1 MIDLHCTTGTPGAI
15 AVVAALAAIA
25 VGDLAVIPGVPM
37 RPDARLIMWGSS
49 SLIANTIARNLLIS
63 QDCIDPIH
71 GEDINLGPTSLQ
83 NLSYN
88 YTNIPYKTGARV
100 ISQGTNT
107 AQTATS
113 LGMTLDYY
121 EGGEV
126 IPAQGLL
133 FHENKIVLPQ
143 VLIADVAV
151 AWTTTP
157 FAPAIA
163 IPNGKY
169 ALLGAICTVVTE
181 GHFFRFIHA
190 DFKGFMP
197 GFPAVG
203 QSNSAILGFQKG
215 PKDWLQTSPGY
226 QFVTLSELTGK
237 PCVPTFTV
245 SNAGT
250 GLLIQSISGAAT
262 DTPNLSLHLVKVG

>member
-1 MIDLHCTTGTPGAI
+1 MLDLHCTTGTPGA
-15 AVVAALAAIA
+15 VAALLALAAIP
-25 VGDLAVIPGVPM
+25 VGDLSVIPGVPM

-49 SLIANTIARNLLIS
+49 SLIANTIARNQLLS

-71 GEDINLGPTSLQ
+71 GEDINLGATSLQ
-83 NLSYN
+83 NLSYHF
-88 YTNIPYKTGARV
+88 TNIPYKTGARA

-121 EGGEV
+121 DGGPML
-126 IPAQGLL
+126 PAQGLL
-133 FHENKIVLPQ
+133 FHENKICLPQ
-143 VLIADVAV
+143 ICVADVAV

-157 FAPAIA
+157 FAPAVA

-169 ALLGAICTVVTE
+169 ALLGANITVTTE

-190 DFKGFMP
+190 DFGSFIP
-197 GFPAVG
+197 GFPGVG
-203 QSNSAILGFQKG
+203 QSNSAILGLQKG
-215 PKDWLQTSPGY
+215 PKDWLQCSPGY

-237 PCVPTFTV
+237 PCVPVFTV

-262 DTPNLSLHLVKVG
+262 DTPNISLNLVKVG

>member
-1 MIDLHCTTGTPGAI
+1 MLDLHCTTGTPG
-15 AVVAALAAIA
+15 VVAALLPLAVIP
-25 VGDLAVIPGVPM
+25 VGDLSVIPGVPM
-37 RPDARLIMWGSS
+37 RPDARLILWGSS
-49 SLIANTIARNLLIS
+49 SLIANTIARNQLIS
-63 QDCIDPIH
+63 QDCVDPIH
-71 GEDINLGPTSLQ
+71 GEDINLGATSLQ
-83 NLSYN
+83 NLSYHF
-88 YTNIPYKTGARV
+88 TNIPYRTGARA

-121 EGGEV
+121 EGGPML
-126 IPAQGLL
+126 PAQGLL
-133 FHENKIVLPQ
+133 FHEKKIILPQ

-151 AWTTTP
+151 AWTATP
-157 FAPAIA
+157 FAPAVP

-169 ALLGAICTVVTE
+169 ALLGAVITMTTE

-190 DFKGFMP
+190 DFGSFIP
-197 GFPAVG
+197 GFPACG
-203 QSNSAILGFQKG
+203 QSNSAILGFQKT
-215 PKDWLQTSPGY
+215 PKDWLQCSPGY

-237 PCVPTFTV
+237 PCVPVFTV

-262 DTPNLSLHLVKVG
+262 DTPNISLNLVKVG

>member
-1 MIDLHCTTGTPGAI
+1 MLDLHCTTGTPGAVA
-15 AVVAALAAIA
+15 AVLALAAIP
-25 VGDLAVIPGVPM
+25 VGDLSVIAGVPM
-37 RPDARLIMWGSS
+37 RPDARLIMWGST
-49 SLIANTIARNLLIS
+49 SLIANTIARNLMVS

-71 GEDINLGPTSLQ
+71 GEDINLGAASLQ
-83 NLSYN
+83 NLSYDF
-88 YTNIPYKTGARV
+88 TNIPYKTGARV

-121 EGGEV
+121 EGGPV
-126 IPAQGLL
+126 LPGNGLL

-169 ALLGAICTVVTE
+169 ALLGATITVVTE

-190 DFKGFMP
+190 DFGSFIP
-197 GFPAVG
+197 GFPAV
-203 QSNSAILGFQKG
+203 SNTASAILGLQKG
-215 PKDWLQTSPGY
+215 PKDRIATSPGY
-226 QFVTLSELTGK
+226 QFVTISELTGK
-237 PCVPTFTV
+237 PCVPVFTV

>member
-1 MIDLHCTTGTPGAI
+1 MIDLHCTTGTPGAVA
-15 AVVAALAAIA
+15 AVLALAAIP
-25 VGDLAVIPGVPM
+25 VGDLAVVAGVPM

-49 SLIANTIARNLLIS
+49 SLIANTIARNQLIS
-63 QDCIDPIH
+63 QDCVDPLH
-71 GEDINLGPTSLQ
+71 GEDVNLGATSLQ
-83 NLSYN
+83 NLDYHF
-88 YTNIPYKTGARV
+88 TNIPYKTGGRA
-100 ISQGTNT
+100 INQGTNT

-121 EGGEV
+121 EGG
-126 IPAQGLL
+126 PMLGAAGMR
-133 FHENKIVLPQ
+133 FHENKICLPQ
-143 VLIADVAV
+143 VCIADVAV

-169 ALLGAICTVVTE
+169 ALLGVVGTILTE
-181 GHFFRFIHA
+181 GHFLRFIHA
-190 DFKGFMP
+190 DFGGFMP
-197 GFPAVG
+197 GFPALG
-203 QSNSAILGFQKG
+203 QSNSAILGLQKG
-215 PKDWLQTSPGY
+215 PKDVLQCSPGM
-226 QFVTLSELTGK
+226 QFVVLSELTGK

-262 DTPNLSLHLVKVG
+262 DTPNVSLCLAKVG

>member
-1 MIDLHCTTGTPGAI
+1 MIDLHCTTGTPG
-15 AVVAALAAIA
+15 VVAAVLALAGIP
-25 VGDLAVIPGVPM
+25 VGDLSVIAGVPM
-37 RPDARLIMWGSS
+37 RPDARLIVWGST
-49 SLIANTIARNLLIS
+49 SLIANTIARNLMVS
-63 QDCIDPIH
+63 QDCIDPLH
-71 GEDINLGPTSLQ
+71 GEDINLGATSLQ
-83 NLSYN
+83 NLSYHF
-88 YTNIPYKTGARV
+88 TNIPYKTGARV

-113 LGMTLDYY
+113 LGATLDYY
-121 EGGEV
+121 EGGAV
-126 IPAQGLL
+126 MAPQGLL
-133 FHENKIVLPQ
+133 FHENKICLPQ
-143 VLIADVAV
+143 VCIADVAV

-169 ALLGAICTVVTE
+169 ALLGATITVTTE

-190 DFKGFMP
+190 DFGSFIP
-197 GFPAVG
+197 GFPGIG
-203 QSNSAILGFQKG
+203 QSNSAILGLQKG

-226 QFVTLSELTGK
+226 QFVTLSEMTGK
-237 PCVPTFTV
+237 PCVPVFTV

-262 DTPNLSLHLVKVG
+262 DTPNLSLNLVKVG